1 VTDSGEPEMRS
12 LYWKIT
18 LPFILLVIVSMSALG
33 LYLVNNQRHTQ
44 IENIRSSLTDEAK
57 LVADAAIP
65 DFLSA
70 KQDTE
75 LDSLAKKI
83 GADIQARVT
92 LIATDG
98 RVLGDSLENPAQ
110 MENHASRPEVSAA
123 LKSGYGVS
131 DRFSTTAGESMLY
144 VAVAVN
150 NSGQTLGV
158 SRVAL
163 PLTTVNQSVNSAIRH
178 TLLGVILA
186 TLLVILAASFITR
199 MITRSTRQVTRA
211 AVRIA
216 AGHYDHSI
224 AVQSDD
230 ELGKLGHAFNKMS
243 LTVKESM
250 QKISDE
256 KNKLSSILYT
266 LNDGVIMTDTRGNI
280 LLANPA
286 AENLFEFKEASALGK
301 PLIEAVFNHEVENLL
316 KQCLATL
323 AKQVNQVD
331 TSSGRFLRV
340 YAVPL
345 KTEQLAGAVIL
356 LQDLTELRNLQ
367 TMRRQFVGNVSHDLK
382 TPLAGIK
389 IIIDT
394 LQDGAINDPAAATD
408 FLNRAAFEVDS
419 MTQLVNELIELTRIE
434 TGAAQLNIEDLD
446 LNKLVR
452 ETAIR
457 LAPQSERKQLLVNM
471 YLAQELPLV
480 KADRERLQQVIG
492 NILYNAIKFTP
503 TGGQIDITSSV
514 SDHSVL
520 VQVKDNGI
528 GISRED
534 LVHIFERFFKADK
547 SRSHEGSGLGLAI
560 AKHIIQ
566 AHNGKIWVESQEGR
580 GSTFSFSLPYK

>member
-1 VTDSGEPEMRS
+1 MG
-12 LYWKIT
+12 
-18 LPFILLVIVSMSALG
+18 ALG
-33 LYLVNNQRHTQ
+33 FYLVNNQRHTQ
-44 IENIRSSLTDEAK
+44 IENIRSSLMDEAK

-70 KQDTE
+70 KQEKE
-75 LDSLAKKI
+75 LDLLAKKI

-110 MENHASRPEVSAA
+110 MENHAFRPEVSAA
-123 LKSGYGVS
+123 LKSGYGTS

-158 SRVAL
+158 ARVAL
-163 PLTTVNQSVNSAIRH
+163 PLTTVNQSVNTAVRNII
-178 TLLGVILA
+178 LGVFMA
-186 TLLVILAASFITR
+186 ALLVILAASFITR

-243 LTVKESM
+243 LTLKESM

-323 AKQVNQVD
+323 VKQVNQVD

-345 KTEQLAGAVIL
+345 KTEKLAGAVIL

-382 TPLAGIK
+382 TPLAGLK

-394 LQDGAINDPAAATD
+394 LQDGAINDPTAATD

-434 TGAAQLNIEDLD
+434 TGAAQLNKEDLD
-446 LNKLVR
+446 LNILVR

-471 YLAQELPLV
+471 HLAQELPPV

-514 SDHSVL
+514 SDQSVL

-528 GISRED
+528 GISKED

-547 SRSHEGSGLGLAI
+547 SRSYEGSGLGLAI

-566 AHNGKIWVESQEGR
+566 AHTGKIWVESQEGR